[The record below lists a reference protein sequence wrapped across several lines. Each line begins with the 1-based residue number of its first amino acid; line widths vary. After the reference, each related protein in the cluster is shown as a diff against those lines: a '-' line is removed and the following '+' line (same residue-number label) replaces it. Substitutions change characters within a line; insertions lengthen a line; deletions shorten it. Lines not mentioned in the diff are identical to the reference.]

1 MNTQSFNKEG
11 SKKQEMEA
19 VSLLR
24 PGPKTHKFTST
35 IFYWPTQIQ
44 REGSEAQPLD
54 GSRVKGF
61 EAILTSPHILV
72 SMQTSREVG
81 RVFRFPHLADP

>member
-1 MNTQSFNKEG
+1 MNTQSSNKEG

-61 EAILTSPHILV
+61 EATPHILV